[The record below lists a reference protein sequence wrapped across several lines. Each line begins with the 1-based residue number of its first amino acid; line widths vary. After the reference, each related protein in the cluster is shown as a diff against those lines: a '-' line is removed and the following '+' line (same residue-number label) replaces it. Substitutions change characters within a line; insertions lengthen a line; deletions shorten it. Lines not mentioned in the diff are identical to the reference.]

1 MRVRGLVCVPVFG
14 ISTPPVPSTVGRTRS
29 GGFGSPPNYNPNN
42 AACLGLFFFL
52 YSNEILRLCW
62 PVWEYLKRKPARQG
76 RSVIEVYRCLNQA
89 SDLSCFTFDLS
100 FFFAILC
107 TFWLLVIISIP
118 CCMTMDP
125 EWWFVT
131 VMKEWVGISVHRGWM
146 WFLTPNIIFFSSHL
160 ALGPSHCY

>member
-1 MRVRGLVCVPVFG
+1 MRVRGLVCFPVFR
-14 ISTPPVPSTVGRTRS
+14 ISTPPVPSTAGRTRS
-29 GGFGSPPNYNPNN
+29 GGFGSPPNCNPNN

-100 FFFAILC
+100 FF
-107 TFWLLVIISIP
+107 LL
-118 CCMTMDP
+118 
-125 EWWFVT
+125 F
-131 VMKEWVGISVHRGWM
+131 SVLFD
-146 WFLTPNIIFFSSHL
+146 FL
-160 ALGPSHCY
+160 